1 MINVNGHN
9 DRQIFN
15 GQAQG
20 GVNADVSGNVH
31 VNAVRPGG
39 SVTSSDASKLVTD
52 IRNLMTGDA
61 FSGEVALLDNGVVT
75 IKLADGSQL
84 NASLQNQVNNLTPG
98 QNLTFVVTQN
108 NGNTVLLKPMAQ
120 DMQSSYIAAK
130 ALEAAGLADIPA
142 NEEMVHELLN
152 QNMSISAQTLNDMA
166 KLAAKYPDAGTDTLV
181 RLNKL
186 GIPVTQENIQQFEA
200 YKSYE
205 SSISD
210 DISSLG
216 SGIADRLSQIAAG
229 QGAGEA
235 AQLMQT
241 VTDILYGQNTDGN
254 VHVVNT
260 DSDTAQN
267 VQSGEARTDALQA
280 GAAKAYKNTGVGALV
295 SAETRNALAGMIEDT
310 FGSIPQNLAQG
321 LADSQLTAQEF
332 MNTLSSMMS
341 SSDVDTEKLSKLLSS
356 DGYKEM
362 FGMVMRDTMR
372 LSPSDVQKKDAIS
385 EFYEKVRNNAG
396 KLADALG
403 EKAQEKQDS
412 QLSKAL
418 NNIRNNVEFMNDLN
432 RNMTYFQ
439 MPIKFS
445 ENNANGEL
453 YVFTNKKKLAKKGD
467 DVSALLHLDME
478 HLGPMDIYVKLKGK
492 NVSTNFCLESEEM
505 LDFVYAHIDQLND
518 RLEKLGLN
526 CHFDMKVREPEEQFD
541 FVQDFVDADVPKMAP
556 TTPFVFDRKA

>member
-31 VNAVRPGG
+31 VSAVRPGG

-61 FSGEVALLDNGVVT
+61 FSGEVASLDNGVVT

-267 VQSGEARTDALQA
+267 VQSGEARTEALQA
-280 GAAKAYKNTGVGALV
+280 GAAKAQENTGVGALV

-492 NVSTNFCLESEEM
+492 NVLTNFCLESEEM

-556 TTPFVFDRKA
+556 TTQFVFDRKA

>member
-31 VNAVRPGG
+31 VSAVRPGG

-61 FSGEVALLDNGVVT
+61 FSGEVASLDNGVVT

-267 VQSGEARTDALQA
+267 VQSGEARTEALQA
-280 GAAKAYKNTGVGALV
+280 GAAKAQENTGVGALV

-541 FVQDFVDADVPKMAP
+541 FVQDFVDADVPKVAP
-556 TTPFVFDRKA
+556 TTQFVFDRKA

>member
-31 VNAVRPGG
+31 VSAVRPGG

-61 FSGEVALLDNGVVT
+61 FSGEVASLDNGVVT

-186 GIPVTQENIQQFEA
+186 GIPVTQENIRQFEA
-200 YKSYE
+200 YSSYE

-216 SGIADRLSQIAAG
+216 SGIADRLSQIASG
-229 QGAGEA
+229 QGSAEA

-267 VQSGEARTDALQA
+267 VQSGEARTEALQA
-280 GAAKAYKNTGVGALV
+280 GAAKAQENTGVGALV
-295 SAETRNALAGMIEDT
+295 NAETRNALAGMIEDT

-321 LADSQLTAQEF
+321 LADGQMTAQEF
-332 MNTLSSMMS
+332 MNTLSGMMS
-341 SSDVDTEKLSKLLSS
+341 SSDVDAEKLSKLLSS

-492 NVSTNFCLESEEM
+492 NVLTNFCLESEEM

-556 TTPFVFDRKA
+556 TTQFVFDRKA

>member
-9 DRQIFN
+9 DRQMYN

-20 GVNADVSGNVH
+20 GVNADASGNVH
-31 VNAVRPGG
+31 VSAVRPGG

-61 FSGEVALLDNGVVT
+61 FSGEVASLDNGVVT

-84 NASLQNQVNNLTPG
+84 SASLQNQVNNITPG
-98 QNLTFVVTQN
+98 QNLTFVVTRN

-186 GIPVTQENIQQFEA
+186 GIPVTQENIRQFEA
-200 YKSYE
+200 YSSYE

-216 SGIADRLSQIAAG
+216 SGIADRLSQIASG
-229 QGAGEA
+229 QGSAEA

-241 VTDILYGQNTDGN
+241 VTDILYGQNADGS
-254 VHVVNT
+254 VHVVNADA
-260 DSDTAQN
+260 DSGTAQT
-267 VQSGEARTDALQA
+267 EASQA
-280 GAAKAYKNTGVGALV
+280 GAAEAYKNTGVGVLV
-295 SAETRNALAGMIEDT
+295 NAETRNALAGMIEDT

-321 LADSQLTAQEF
+321 LADGQMTAQEF
-332 MNTLSSMMS
+332 MNTLSGMMS
-341 SSDVDTEKLSKLLSS
+341 SSDVDAEKLSKILSS

-372 LSPSDVQKKDAIS
+372 LSPSDIQKKDAIS

-403 EKAQEKQDS
+403 EKTQEKQDS

-439 MPIKFS
+439 MPVKFS

-556 TTPFVFDRKA
+556 TTQFVFDRKA

>member
-9 DRQIFN
+9 DRQMYN

-20 GVNADVSGNVH
+20 GVNADASGNVH
-31 VNAVRPGG
+31 VSAVRPGG

-61 FSGEVALLDNGVVT
+61 FSGEVASLDNGVVT

-84 NASLQNQVNNLTPG
+84 SASLQNQVNNITPG
-98 QNLTFVVTQN
+98 QNLTFVVTRN

-186 GIPVTQENIQQFEA
+186 GIPVTQENIRQFEA
-200 YKSYE
+200 YSSYE

-210 DISSLG
+210 YISSLG
-216 SGIADRLSQIAAG
+216 SGIADRLSQIASG
-229 QGAGEA
+229 QGSAEA

-241 VTDILYGQNTDGN
+241 VTDILYGQNADGS
-254 VHVVNT
+254 VHVVNADA
-260 DSDTAQN
+260 DSGTAQP
-267 VQSGEARTDALQA
+267 EASQA
-280 GAAKAYKNTGVGALV
+280 GAAEAYKNTGVGALV
-295 SAETRNALAGMIEDT
+295 NAETRNALAGMIEDT

-321 LADSQLTAQEF
+321 LADGQMTAQEF
-332 MNTLSSMMS
+332 MNTLSGMMS
-341 SSDVDTEKLSKLLSS
+341 SSDVDAEKLSKLLSS

-372 LSPSDVQKKDAIS
+372 LSPSDIQKKDAIS

-403 EKAQEKQDS
+403 GKTQEKQDS

-439 MPIKFS
+439 MPVRFS

-453 YVFTNKKKLAKKGD
+453 YVFTNKKKLARKGD

-556 TTPFVFDRKA
+556 TTQFVFDRKA

>member
-31 VNAVRPGG
+31 VSAVRPGG

-61 FSGEVALLDNGVVT
+61 FSGEVASLDNGVVT

-267 VQSGEARTDALQA
+267 VQSGEARTEALQA
-280 GAAKAYKNTGVGALV
+280 GAAKAQENTGVGALV

-439 MPIKFS
+439 MPVKFS

-505 LDFVYAHIDQLND
+505 LDFVYAHIDRLND

-556 TTPFVFDRKA
+556 TTQFVFDRKA

>member
-9 DRQIFN
+9 DRQMYN

-20 GVNADVSGNVH
+20 GVNADASGNVH
-31 VNAVRPGG
+31 VSAVRPGG

-61 FSGEVALLDNGVVT
+61 FSGEVASLDNGVVT

-84 NASLQNQVNNLTPG
+84 SASLQNQVNNITPG
-98 QNLTFVVTQN
+98 QNLTFVVTRN

-186 GIPVTQENIQQFEA
+186 GIPVTQENIRQFEA
-200 YKSYE
+200 YSSYE

-216 SGIADRLSQIAAG
+216 SGIADRLSQIASG
-229 QGAGEA
+229 QGSAEA

-241 VTDILYGQNTDGN
+241 VTDILYGQNADGS
-254 VHVVNT
+254 VHVVNADA
-260 DSDTAQN
+260 DSGTAQP
-267 VQSGEARTDALQA
+267 EASQA
-280 GAAKAYKNTGVGALV
+280 GAAEAYKNTGVGALV
-295 SAETRNALAGMIEDT
+295 NAETRNALAGMIEDT

-321 LADSQLTAQEF
+321 LADGQMTAQEF
-332 MNTLSSMMS
+332 MNTLSGMMS
-341 SSDVDTEKLSKLLSS
+341 SSDVDAEKLSKLLSS

-372 LSPSDVQKKDAIS
+372 LSPSDIQKKDAIS

-403 EKAQEKQDS
+403 GKTQEKQDS

-439 MPIKFS
+439 MPVRFS

-526 CHFDMKVREPEEQFD
+526 CHFDMKVREPEAQFD

-556 TTPFVFDRKA
+556 TTQFVFDRKA

>member
-31 VNAVRPGG
+31 VSAVRPGG

-61 FSGEVALLDNGVVT
+61 FSGEVASLDNGVVT

-142 NEEMVHELLN
+142 NEELVHELLN

-267 VQSGEARTDALQA
+267 VQSGEARTEALQA
-280 GAAKAYKNTGVGALV
+280 GAAKAQENTGVGALV
-295 SAETRNALAGMIEDT
+295 NAETRNALAGMIEDT

-321 LADSQLTAQEF
+321 LADGQMTAQEF
-332 MNTLSSMMS
+332 MNTLSGMMS
-341 SSDVDTEKLSKLLSS
+341 SSDVDAEKLSKLLSS

-372 LSPSDVQKKDAIS
+372 LSPSDIQKKDAIS

-403 EKAQEKQDS
+403 EKTQEKQDS

-439 MPIKFS
+439 MPVKFS

-505 LDFVYAHIDQLND
+505 LDFVYAHIDRLND

-556 TTPFVFDRKA
+556 TTQFVFDRKA

>member
-9 DRQIFN
+9 DRQMYN

-20 GVNADVSGNVH
+20 GVNADASGNVH
-31 VNAVRPGG
+31 VSAVRPGG

-61 FSGEVALLDNGVVT
+61 FSGEVASLDNGVVT

-84 NASLQNQVNNLTPG
+84 SASLQNQVNNITPG
-98 QNLTFVVTQN
+98 QNLTFVVTRN

-186 GIPVTQENIQQFEA
+186 GIPVTQENIRQFEA
-200 YKSYE
+200 YSSYE

-216 SGIADRLSQIAAG
+216 SGIADRLSQIASG
-229 QGAGEA
+229 QGSAEA

-241 VTDILYGQNTDGN
+241 VTDILYGQNADGS
-254 VHVVNT
+254 VHVVNADA
-260 DSDTAQN
+260 DSGTAQP
-267 VQSGEARTDALQA
+267 EASQA
-280 GAAKAYKNTGVGALV
+280 GAAEAYKNTGVGALV
-295 SAETRNALAGMIEDT
+295 NAETRNALAGMIEDT

-321 LADSQLTAQEF
+321 LADGQMTAQEF
-332 MNTLSSMMS
+332 MNTLSGMMS
-341 SSDVDTEKLSKLLSS
+341 SSDVDAEKLSKLLSS

-372 LSPSDVQKKDAIS
+372 LSPSDIQKKDAIS

-403 EKAQEKQDS
+403 GKTQEKQDS

-439 MPIKFS
+439 MPVRFS

-526 CHFDMKVREPEEQFD
+526 CHFDMKVRGPEEQFD

-556 TTPFVFDRKA
+556 TTQFVFDRKA

>member
-1 MINVNGHN
+1 M
-9 DRQIFN
+9 
-15 GQAQG
+15 
-20 GVNADVSGNVH
+20 
-31 VNAVRPGG
+31 
-39 SVTSSDASKLVTD
+39 
-52 IRNLMTGDA
+52 
-61 FSGEVALLDNGVVT
+61 
-75 IKLADGSQL
+75 
-84 NASLQNQVNNLTPG
+84 QNQVNNITPG
-98 QNLTFVVTQN
+98 QNLTFVVTRN

-186 GIPVTQENIQQFEA
+186 GIPVTQENIRQFEA
-200 YKSYE
+200 YSSYE

-216 SGIADRLSQIAAG
+216 SGIADRLSQIASG
-229 QGAGEA
+229 QGSAEA

-254 VHVVNT
+254 VHVVNA
-260 DSDTAQN
+260 DAYSGTAQT
-267 VQSGEARTDALQA
+267 EASQA
-280 GAAKAYKNTGVGALV
+280 GAAKAQENTGVGALV
-295 SAETRNALAGMIEDT
+295 NAETRNALAGMIEDT

-321 LADSQLTAQEF
+321 LADGQMTAQEF
-332 MNTLSSMMS
+332 MNTLSGMMS
-341 SSDVDTEKLSKLLSS
+341 SSDVDAEKLSKLLSS

-372 LSPSDVQKKDAIS
+372 LSPSDIQKKDAIS

-403 EKAQEKQDS
+403 EKTQEKQDS

-418 NNIRNNVEFMNDLN
+418 SNIRNNVEFMNDLN

-439 MPIKFS
+439 MPVRFS

-505 LDFVYAHIDQLND
+505 LDFVYAHIDRLND

-556 TTPFVFDRKA
+556 TTQFVFDRKA

>member
-9 DRQIFN
+9 DRQMYN

-20 GVNADVSGNVH
+20 GVNADASGNVH
-31 VNAVRPGG
+31 VSAVRPGG

-61 FSGEVALLDNGVVT
+61 FSGEVASLDNGVVT

-84 NASLQNQVNNLTPG
+84 SASLQNQVNNITPG
-98 QNLTFVVTQN
+98 QNLTFVVTRN

-186 GIPVTQENIQQFEA
+186 GIPVTQENIRQFEA
-200 YKSYE
+200 YSSYE

-216 SGIADRLSQIAAG
+216 SGIADRLSQIASG
-229 QGAGEA
+229 QGSAEA

-241 VTDILYGQNTDGN
+241 VTDILYGQNADGS
-254 VHVVNT
+254 VHVVNADE
-260 DSDTAQN
+260 DSGTAQTET
-267 VQSGEARTDALQA
+267 SQA
-280 GAAKAYKNTGVGALV
+280 GAAEAYKNTGVGVLV
-295 SAETRNALAGMIEDT
+295 NAETRNALAGMIEDT

-321 LADSQLTAQEF
+321 LADGQMTAQEF
-332 MNTLSSMMS
+332 MNTLSGMMS
-341 SSDVDTEKLSKLLSS
+341 SSDVDAEKLSKLLSS

-372 LSPSDVQKKDAIS
+372 LSPSDIQKKDAIS

-403 EKAQEKQDS
+403 EKTQEKQDS

-439 MPIKFS
+439 MPVRFS

-556 TTPFVFDRKA
+556 TTQFVFDRKA

>member
-31 VNAVRPGG
+31 VSAVRPGG

-61 FSGEVALLDNGVVT
+61 FSGEVASLDNGVVT

-142 NEEMVHELLN
+142 NEELVHELLN

-186 GIPVTQENIQQFEA
+186 GIPVTQENIQQFDA

-267 VQSGEARTDALQA
+267 VQSGEARTEALQA
-280 GAAKAYKNTGVGALV
+280 GAAKAQENTGVGALV
-295 SAETRNALAGMIEDT
+295 NAETRNALAGMIEDT

-321 LADSQLTAQEF
+321 LADGQMTAQEF
-332 MNTLSSMMS
+332 MNTLSGMMS
-341 SSDVDTEKLSKLLSS
+341 SSDVDAEKLSKLLSS

-372 LSPSDVQKKDAIS
+372 LSPSDIQKKDAIS

-403 EKAQEKQDS
+403 EKTQEKQDS

-439 MPIKFS
+439 MPVKFS

-505 LDFVYAHIDQLND
+505 LDFVYAHIDRLND

-556 TTPFVFDRKA
+556 TTQFVFDRKA

>member
-31 VNAVRPGG
+31 VSAVRPGG

-61 FSGEVALLDNGVVT
+61 FSGEVASLDNGVVT

-267 VQSGEARTDALQA
+267 VQSGEARTEALPA
-280 GAAKAYKNTGVGALV
+280 GAAKAQENTGVGALV